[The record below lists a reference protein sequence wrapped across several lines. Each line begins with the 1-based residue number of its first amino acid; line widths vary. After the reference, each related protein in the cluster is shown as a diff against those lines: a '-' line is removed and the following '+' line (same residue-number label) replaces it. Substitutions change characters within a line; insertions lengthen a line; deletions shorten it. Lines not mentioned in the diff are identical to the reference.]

1 MNNKNNLTE
10 AAISNFKDIVSLMES
25 DRTTVEGEVYV
36 GSKFL
41 VTIGCNPF
49 FRPIID
55 EQSPVRMNVARVV
68 IIRSGWC
75 EPVIG
80 FKKYRCGPG
89 DMLFIN
95 WGVMLNG
102 DSFGANTTF
111 DGITVTEEYMKLVF
125 GGRMPEVFLSPGLCF
140 SVHLSEREQT
150 VWKQYVRTLYN
161 LAHIRNIDPSVI
173 RSLFV
178 SALNFTE
185 SMYKSKGSD
194 NHIAWSR
201 NKRAIERFIRLVNDH
216 AKTEHELDFYA
227 SQLDMTTHHLG
238 MIIKKDTG
246 TTAKEWIDKTLC
258 VLLQLELRHTS
269 KPLKVIADEFNFV
282 SLSSL
287 CKFFKRRTGMTASA
301 YRLLSEHEE

>member
-55 EQSPVRMNVARVV
+55 EQSPVCMNVARVV

-111 DGITVTEEYMKLVF
+111 DGITVT
-125 GGRMPEVFLSPGLCF
+125 
-140 SVHLSEREQT
+140 
-150 VWKQYVRTLYN
+150 
-161 LAHIRNIDPSVI
+161 
-173 RSLFV
+173 
-178 SALNFTE
+178 
-185 SMYKSKGSD
+185 
-194 NHIAWSR
+194 
-201 NKRAIERFIRLVNDH
+201 
-216 AKTEHELDFYA
+216 
-227 SQLDMTTHHLG
+227 
-238 MIIKKDTG
+238 
-246 TTAKEWIDKTLC
+246 
-258 VLLQLELRHTS
+258 
-269 KPLKVIADEFNFV
+269 
-282 SLSSL
+282 
-287 CKFFKRRTGMTASA
+287 
-301 YRLLSEHEE
+301 

>member
-125 GGRMPEVFLSPGLCF
+125 GGRMPEVFLLLVCASLSICQSVNKLCG
-140 SVHLSEREQT
+140 SSMCAPCTTWL
-150 VWKQYVRTLYN
+150 
-161 LAHIRNIDPSVI
+161 ISVI
-173 RSLFV
+173 
-178 SALNFTE
+178 
-185 SMYKSKGSD
+185 
-194 NHIAWSR
+194 
-201 NKRAIERFIRLVNDH
+201 
-216 AKTEHELDFYA
+216 
-227 SQLDMTTHHLG
+227 
-238 MIIKKDTG
+238 
-246 TTAKEWIDKTLC
+246 
-258 VLLQLELRHTS
+258 
-269 KPLKVIADEFNFV
+269 
-282 SLSSL
+282 
-287 CKFFKRRTGMTASA
+287 
-301 YRLLSEHEE
+301 